1 MGKKI
6 LKQHGDHCNCDACQ
20 HRKMREKIDAEIED
34 NRKTIERRD
43 AKRKISSEL
52 YTTEEVVHA
61 LERIE
66 ALLEELVAHEERKD
80 LYAK

>member
-6 LKQHGDHCNCDACQ
+6 LEKHGDNCNCSACQ
-20 HRKMREKIDAEIED
+20 HKREIED

-43 AKRKISSEL
+43 AERKISAEL
-52 YTTEEVVHA
+52 YTTEEVVHH

-66 ALLEELVAHEERKD
+66 VLLEKLIEFEEKKET
-80 LYAK
+80 Y

>member
-34 NRKTIERRD
+34 NRKTIERHD
-43 AKRKISSEL
+43 AERKLSLEL

-66 ALLEELVAHEERKD
+66 RLLEQLIRFEEKKET
-80 LYAK
+80 Y